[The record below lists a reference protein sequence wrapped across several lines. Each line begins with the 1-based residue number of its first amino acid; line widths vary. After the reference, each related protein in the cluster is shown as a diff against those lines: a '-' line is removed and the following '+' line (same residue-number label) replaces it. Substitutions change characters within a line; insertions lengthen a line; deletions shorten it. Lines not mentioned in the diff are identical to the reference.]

1 MSQLPA
7 LSRQFAERLQ
17 HRNPTV
23 LCPACFWIGM
33 PRLGL
38 RGTFVIESVL
48 WGLGLATLGI
58 MAAVGELYAGL
69 ACLPGL
75 VYSVW
80 RRSRRSGVCPQCGA
94 NQLVS
99 EEDAYPPACS
109 HFLFSAERS
118 RQPDQPQS
126 YRTQSYRTQSRGMP
140 SWSTVAQETAVR
152 SSVAAIGVASQA
164 GWTQTEPR
172 SESHGE
178 SYSEQKQEEGA

>member
-33 PRLGL
+33 AQPRL
-38 RGTFVIESVL
+38 RGSFVTESVL
-48 WGLGLATLGI
+48 WGLGLAALGI
-58 MAAVGELYAGL
+58 MAVVGELYAGL

-75 VYSVW
+75 FYSVW
-80 RRSRRSGVCPQCGA
+80 RRSRRSGLCPQCGA

-118 RQPDQPQS
+118 REPDQPQS
-126 YRTQSYRTQSRGMP
+126 YRTQSWRTP

-152 SSVAAIGVASQA
+152 SSMSAIGVSSQA

-172 SESHGE
+172 SDSHSE

>member
-1 MSQLPA
+1 MIQLPA
-7 LSRQFAERLQ
+7 LSQKCTERLQ

-23 LCPACFWIGM
+23 ICPACFWIGM
-33 PRLGL
+33 PRLCL
-38 RGTFVIESVL
+38 RGTLVIESVL

-58 MAAVGELYAGL
+58 MAVGGELYAGL

-75 VYSVW
+75 FYSVW
-80 RRSRRSGVCPQCGA
+80 RRSRRSSVCPQCGA

-118 RQPDQPQS
+118 RQPDP
-126 YRTQSYRTQSRGMP
+126 TQSRGTQ

-152 SSVAAIGVASQA
+152 SSVYAIGVASQA
-164 GWTQTEPR
+164 GWTQTEPG
-172 SESHGE
+172 SGSH
-178 SYSEQKQEEGA
+178 SDPYNEQRQEECA

>member
-7 LSRQFAERLQ
+7 LSRKFAERLQ
-17 HRNPTV
+17 YRNPTV

-33 PRLGL
+33 PRLCL

-118 RQPDQPQS
+118 RHPD
-126 YRTQSYRTQSRGMP
+126 RTQ

-152 SSVAAIGVASQA
+152 SSVSAIGVASQA
-164 GWTQTEPR
+164 GWTRTEPGG
-172 SESHGE
+172 ESHGE
-178 SYSEQKQEEGA
+178 SLSEQRQEEGA